1 MPAMRPFRAYLSLAV
16 VLVLLDV
23 EGARYCRLNCD
34 FWKDTYP
41 ATGHRV
47 RSEAYHHGLAPNRQI
62 TKAWGLAR
70 YRYATNS
77 LGFKDAAP
85 RTVGLKGTGRQILF
99 LGDSFTE
106 GKGFPYAQTFVGL
119 VAEKLSANSV
129 EVLNGGVDSYAPV
142 TYRLK
147 TKHLL
152 EKVGLGFDAVVVF
165 LDVSDIYDQAE
176 RYRFDG
182 EGRLIVPLADDGEG
196 GGVAWDVA
204 RAFRFLRDNSMTARF
219 LSVVYDHLELTA
231 RAVRRRNKIS
241 EAMEKPFSD
250 VTPLDLWADAV
261 TGLKVAA
268 WTYDDARW
276 RAFGEAGRKRAAADM
291 DGLLSLLKKHGIG
304 LTLAV
309 YPWPDQLFRDP
320 LAPRHVDFWRD
331 WSRARGVPFIN
342 LFPVFTKGKP
352 RDVLERYFIPYDFH
366 WNAEGHRLV
375 AETFLGQYSPPW

>member
-1 MPAMRPFRAYLSLAV
+1 MSRFRAYLSLAV
-16 VLVLLDV
+16 VFVLLDV
-23 EGARYCRLNCD
+23 GGAQYCRLNCD

-41 ATGHRV
+41 ETGHRV

-62 TKAWGLAR
+62 TEAWGTAR

-85 RTVGLKGTGRQILF
+85 RSVALQGNGRRILF

-119 VAEKLSANSV
+119 VAEKFATAGGV

-142 TYRLK
+142 IYRLK

-152 EKVGLGFDAVVVF
+152 EKVGLRFDAVVVF
-165 LDVSDIYDQAE
+165 LDVSDIYDEAE

-182 EGRLIVPLADDGEG
+182 GGRLIVPPADDGEA
-196 GGVAWDVA
+196 GGVTG
-204 RAFRFLRDNSMTARF
+204 AFFFLRDNSMAARF
-219 LSVVYDHLELTA
+219 VSVVYDHLELTA
-231 RAVRRRNKIS
+231 RAVRRRNKVS
-241 EAMEKPFSD
+241 EEMNKPFSD
-250 VTPLDLWADAV
+250 VTALDLWADAV

-268 WTYDDARW
+268 WTYDDTHW
-276 RAFGEAGRKRAAADM
+276 QAFGELGRKRAVADM
-291 DGLLSLLKKHGIG
+291 EGLLALLKKRGIG

-320 LAPRHVDFWRD
+320 QAPRHVDFWRD
-331 WSRARGVPFIN
+331 WSRTNGVPFID
-342 LFPVFTKGKP
+342 LFPVFTNDKP

-366 WNAEGHRLV
+366 WNAKGHKLV
-375 AETFLGQYSPPW
+375 AETFLREYSAPW